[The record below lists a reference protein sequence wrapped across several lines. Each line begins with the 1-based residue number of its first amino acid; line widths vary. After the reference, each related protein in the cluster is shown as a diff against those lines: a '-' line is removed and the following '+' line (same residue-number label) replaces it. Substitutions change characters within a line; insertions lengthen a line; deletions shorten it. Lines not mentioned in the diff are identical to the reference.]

1 MAKLRKL
8 VNDCQ
13 QRRRTARPGTAG
25 WVVVDIHHAGRLQ
38 AELTTLAQGDAAL
51 DPGSRHYGQRSL
63 NLFHRLPGQLLA
75 ADLALADVATIGGC
89 RTRACPS

>member
-1 MAKLRKL
+1 LRKL

-25 WVVVDIHHAGRLQ
+25 WVVADIHHAGRLQ

-51 DPGSRHYGQRSL
+51 DPGSRHYGQRRRP
-63 NLFHRLPGQLLA
+63 HRLP
-75 ADLALADVATIGGC
+75 ALAQR
-89 RTRACPS
+89 RTYGSVHALRLRLRDEPLGA